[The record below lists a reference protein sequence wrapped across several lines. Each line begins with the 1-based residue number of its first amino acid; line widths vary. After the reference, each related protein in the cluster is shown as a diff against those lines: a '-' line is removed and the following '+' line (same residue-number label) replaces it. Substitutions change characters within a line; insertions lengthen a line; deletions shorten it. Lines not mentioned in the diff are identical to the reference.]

1 MKRYRLFFA
10 IPAAALI
17 VLLCYSITR
26 AMMIYIPQQ
35 REKRD
40 FNALKESV
48 RISEHSTDTESG
60 VGGDGNV
67 GDNASGTREYK
78 YQPLVQQNSDFVGWL
93 TIDDSLIDYPVMK
106 SSEDDPEYYLHR
118 DFYGKASSSGCLFV
132 GGGCDT
138 DSEAFIIYGHN
149 MNNDTMFGTL
159 DSYYDYDYAVSHQD
173 IRFSAPD
180 GERVY
185 RVFAAFQTRVYN
197 DRDDVFK
204 YYNEVGQLGEDEYEQ
219 TVETVRSMSIPSLP
233 YAPEYPAQIM
243 FLSTCSYHTDDGR
256 FVVAAYRIT

>member
-1 MKRYRLFFA
+1 MKKYRLFFI
-10 IPAAALI
+10 IPAVILI
-17 VLLCYSITR
+17 ILLCYSVTR

-35 REKRD
+35 REKND
-40 FNALKESV
+40 FTALKDSIKV
-48 RISEHSTDTESG
+48 SEY
-60 VGGDGNV
+60 
-67 GDNASGTREYK
+67 GDNIGSEVSGEASKNREYR

-118 DFYGKASSSGCLFV
+118 DFYGKDSSSGCLFV

-159 DSYYDYDYAVSHQD
+159 DRYYDYDYAVSHQD
-173 IRFSAPD
+173 IVFSTPD

-185 RVFAAFQTRVYN
+185 RVFAAFQTRVYS

-204 YYNEVGQLGEDEYEQ
+204 YYEEIGQLGQDEYEQ
-219 TVETVRSMSIPSLP
+219 TVETVRGMSVPSLP
-233 YAPEYPAQIM
+233 DAPEYPAQLL

-256 FVVAAYRIT
+256 FVVAAYRTK